1 MEVVRMA
8 SEGYLVLQQT
18 RVWSRRLRE
27 KGFTWDQ
34 IAEVI
39 ALTHDV
45 SPLRLYRLAHGHT
58 AADVIA
64 MVNDADPAGTAAL
77 RVPRMYAFESWPQG
91 GRRPPAPLLAALAKI
106 YQTTARNLVH
116 STRLASYGTADHELI
131 DQADFRHADTN
142 RTAAPSRATMDESA
156 AVPPADT
163 SLLDAAACI
172 RLLHATGAEEAD
184 VKRRELLFELAL
196 VLGGSQALGLLR
208 VLTPD
213 EEERLAGVLRNTWRM
228 DEATVQT
235 FEKLTSQARRAD
247 DVSGPATLRP
257 VVNGQRAAVGK
268 LLTRESLA
276 PSLRD
281 RLLNTY
287 AQLSQ
292 LTGFLSYDLCTYAAA
307 EQSLHDGLRTA
318 HDLGD
323 PTLIAYMHYWL
334 GRAAAEQNR
343 TAAILDH
350 AFAVQSWATRSS
362 SKLLAP
368 LHQSLFALA
377 YAAEGDAAAS
387 IRAHHSALAS
397 AGAPKDNEPA
407 YLYWVSAPAVESRRT
422 VLLLRLNQ
430 SRDVITAAERYLTV
444 HHSKSKRGD
453 GLVLAQY
460 ASALTMTKE
469 IPEAAA
475 RLAEAADIARQHSSA
490 RLAAEINQ
498 ARARLEPWSTN
509 THVKRLDETLRS
521 CGLTSTGK
529 HPSN

>member
-1 MEVVRMA
+1 VEVVRM
-8 SEGYLVLQQT
+8 SGEGNRVPQQA
-18 RVWSRRLRE
+18 RLWGQRLRA

-58 AADVIA
+58 AADVVA

-77 RVPRMYAFESWPQG
+77 RESRLYDFEAWPQS
-91 GRRPPAPLLAALAKI
+91 GRRAPARLLTVLAKI
-106 YQTTARNLVH
+106 YQTRASHLLH
-116 STRLASYGTADHELI
+116 SASLASYGVADHELI

-142 RTAAPSRATMDESA
+142 RIAAPSRATMDESA
-156 AVPPADT
+156 AVTTADT
-163 SLLDAAACI
+163 SLLDASACI
-172 RLLHATGAEEAD
+172 RLLHATGAQEAD

-208 VLTPD
+208 ILTPE

-228 DEATVQT
+228 DETTVQT

-247 DVSGPATLRP
+247 DVSGPATLLP

-292 LTGFLSYDLCTYAAA
+292 LTGYLTYDLCEYAAA
-307 EQSLHDGLRTA
+307 EQHLLDSLRTA

-323 PTLIAYMHYWL
+323 PTLIAYVHYWL
-334 GRAAAEQNR
+334 GRLAADQHR
-343 TAAILDH
+343 TAAVLDH
-350 AFAVQSWATRSS
+350 AFAVQSWAARSP
-362 SKLLAP
+362 SKLLTP
-368 LHQSLFALA
+368 LHQTLFSLA

-387 IRAHHSALAS
+387 ARAHDNALAS

-407 YLYWVSAPAVESRRT
+407 YLYWVSPAEIELRRST
-422 VLLLRLNQ
+422 LLVQQNQ
-430 SRDVITAAERYLTV
+430 PGPVIAAAERYLTRLDPRFKGR
-444 HHSKSKRGD
+444 HAW
-453 GLVLAQY
+453 VLTQY
-460 ASALTMTKE
+460 ARALTMTKE
-469 IPEAAA
+469 IPEAAT

-498 ARARLEPWSTN
+498 ARTRLEPWSTN

-521 CGLTSTGK
+521 CGLTSTEK